1 MADSTSVGYVFNQDL
16 REQSS
21 PELTDTR
28 VHIRRAIVVCCTQ
41 AVAMTIL
48 SVNKRFSLLRLVPLF
63 FGLWVAHC
71 TPTFAQKT
79 AERFWIAG
87 RYDGN
92 RVVVYFDAV
101 QFQGTM
107 APNARKIAPP
117 VVQAFFEPVELPF
130 TYVTQFQKKP
140 DAEHFAIGDR
150 YDLLLGNGIIRTI
163 KLTTL
168 VGCETDEAIG
178 NDSYIG
184 ALGTVQD
191 KDALLLT
198 KGYFAVRRHEEAQ
211 SHTAKLPKTGAQ
223 SAKSAVLLD
232 EPVPFDVEEK
242 VMDLL
247 NSRMKS
253 ETADA
258 ERKTIRN
265 DSPELKVQSF
275 QLADGSLRYYAR
287 AKWTSVK
294 DSTGMS
300 DYLLAAWLT
309 PLPTLRI
316 LAVEKRTSPY
326 GGINDGVPDLLNVV
340 GLEEG
345 KTGIIVNIRGGDSI
359 ELRLAYYQDGANVQE
374 MPVIQSIG
382 TGE

>member
-1 MADSTSVGYVFNQDL
+1 
-16 REQSS
+16 
-21 PELTDTR
+21 
-28 VHIRRAIVVCCTQ
+28 
-41 AVAMTIL
+41 MTI
-48 SVNKRFSLLRLVPLF
+48 SMNAKFSLLRLALLSGF
-63 FGLWVAHC
+63 LAAHC

-87 RYDGN
+87 RYDGD
-92 RVVVYFDAV
+92 RVVIYFDAV
-101 QFQGTM
+101 KFEGTM
-107 APNARKIAPP
+107 SANARKIAPP
-117 VVQAFFEPVELPF
+117 VAQAFFEPVELPAS
-130 TYVTQFQKKP
+130 YVRQFQKSA
-140 DAEHFAIGDR
+140 DAEHFTIGDG
-150 YDLLLGNGIIRTI
+150 YDLLVGNGIIRTI

-168 VGCETDEAIG
+168 VGCETDEEVG

-184 ALGTVQD
+184 ALGTLQD
-191 KDALLLT
+191 NNAWLLPT

-211 SHTAKLPKTGAQ
+211 AAKLPTA
-223 SAKSAVLLD
+223 SARTAKYAVLLD
-232 EPVPFDVEEK
+232 EAVPFDIESK

-253 ETADA
+253 ETTDT
-258 ERKTIRN
+258 ERKTIRG

-287 AKWTSVK
+287 AKWASAT
-294 DSTGMS
+294 DPTGMS
-300 DYLLAAWLT
+300 DYLLAGWLT

-326 GGINDGVPDLLNVV
+326 GGINDGVPDLLNVI
-340 GLEEG
+340 GLGNG
-345 KTGIIVNIRGGDSI
+345 KTGIIVNIRGGDST
-359 ELRLAYYQDGANVQE
+359 ELRLAYYEDGADVRK

>member
-1 MADSTSVGYVFNQDL
+1 MS
-16 REQSS
+16 
-21 PELTDTR
+21 
-28 VHIRRAIVVCCTQ
+28 
-41 AVAMTIL
+41 IL
-48 SVNKRFSLLRLVPLF
+48 SVNTKFLLLRLAPLL
-63 FGLWVAHC
+63 FGLWAALC
-71 TPTFAQKT
+71 NPTFAQKS

-87 RYDGN
+87 RYDGD
-92 RVVVYFDAV
+92 RVVVYFDVV

-107 APNARKIAPP
+107 STNARKIAPP
-117 VVQAFFEPVELPF
+117 VVQAFFDPVELPAS
-130 TYVTQFQKKP
+130 YVSQFQKRP

-168 VGCETDEAIG
+168 LGCETDEAIG

-184 ALGTVQD
+184 ALATVQD

-223 SAKSAVLLD
+223 SAKYAVLLD
-232 EPVPFDVEEK
+232 EPIPFDAEAKIV
-242 VMDLL
+242 DLL

-253 ETADA
+253 ETTDA
-258 ERKTIRN
+258 ERKTLRN
-265 DSPELKVQSF
+265 DSPALKVQSF

-287 AKWTSVK
+287 AKWASVK

-300 DYLLAAWLT
+300 DYMLAAWLT

-326 GGINDGVPDLLNVV
+326 GGIIDGVPDLLNVV
-340 GLEEG
+340 GLGDG
-345 KTGIIVNIRGGDSI
+345 KTGVIVNIRGGDSI